1 MKRMMVMATAAALA
15 ACSGTKD
22 TPATPESAP
31 AEATAAA
38 APASLVPPLPPPPAP
53 PGAARA
59 FRDANDLYAFDY
71 SYPAEA
77 GAIPALRKRLD
88 RDLADQ
94 LFKLKDDATKGEAE
108 AQTFGFPYHAYY
120 WSQKWSVVTNLPQ
133 WLSLTADYGNFTGG
147 AHGMYWFG
155 ALLWDR
161 QANRPRDPLDL
172 FTSKQAFAQ
181 ALRAPF
187 CAALNRQRAKKRGT
201 PVAPGSSDE
210 FDKCID
216 PADETVILGSKDRFG
231 FDRIGI
237 RIAPYNAGPYAE
249 GAYEV
254 TLPVTPAVIA
264 AVRPEF
270 RASFAP
276 GQ

>member
-1 MKRMMVMATAAALA
+1 MAILNKLGITGRVKACFSSPKRE
-15 ACSGTKD
+15 SGLEK
-22 TPATPESAP
+22 PECDRLVITFDGI
-31 AEATAAA
+31 EGDCH
-38 APASLVPPLPPPPAP
+38 AS
-53 PGAARA
+53 R
-59 FRDANDLYAFDY
+59 N
-71 SYPAEA
+71 
-77 GAIPALRKRLD
+77 RLSD
-88 RDLADQ
+88 SRML
-94 LFKLKDDATKGEAE
+94 
-108 AQTFGFPYHAYY
+108 
-120 WSQKWSVVTNLPQ
+120 SQ
-133 WLSLTADYGNFTGG
+133 Y
-147 AHGMYWFG
+147 
-155 ALLWDR
+155 
-161 QANRPRDPLDL
+161 
-172 FTSKQAFAQ
+172 
-181 ALRAPF
+181 
-187 CAALNRQRAKKRGT
+187 KRGT

-216 PADETVILGSKDRFG
+216 PADETVILGSKVRFG